1 MQPPHTPS
9 GPEATAAT
17 DKPMDERTPAGV
29 IHDSSG
35 IAGHPR
41 GLTTLF
47 FTEMWERFSYYGM
60 RALLMLFMTTPLT
73 AGGLGFDVARAAA
86 IYGVYTGSVYF
97 TTIPGGWIADR
108 LLGPRKAV
116 LIGGIIIAL
125 GHYMMLLRSLP
136 TFYAGLTL
144 IAIGTG
150 LLKGNVATLVGQLYS
165 EGDPRRD
172 AGFSIFYMGINTGA
186 LFAPIICSYL
196 GETIGWH
203 WGFAAAGAG
212 MTLGV
217 IQYVLGVKRL
227 GGAGERLP
235 RPENPAKLWAS
246 VIGAML
252 ALTGVLAVLWDQR
265 YWIVLGLA
273 AVLFVWLVRQGEPGI
288 ERRRLS
294 AIVVLFVFATLFWA
308 AFEQAGSSLNLF
320 ARDYTDRQL
329 PAFASALGDE
339 KGNFPAGWFQ
349 SVNSIFL
356 VLLAPVFAGL
366 WIWLGKRNIEPS
378 SPAKFGYGLFFV
390 GLGFLV
396 LAGAAMVSIRN
407 GGTAVSPM
415 WLVALYLCHTLGELL
430 LSPVGMS
437 TVTKLAPARLVGSMM
452 GVWYLSISLGNFVG
466 GSVAGLFET
475 FPLPQ
480 LFGAVF
486 ATTFV
491 AALIMGA
498 LSKPIRN
505 LMSGV
510 H

>member
-9 GPEATAAT
+9 GPEATGAT
-17 DKPMDERTPAGV
+17 DKPMDERTSAGV

-60 RALLMLFMTTPLT
+60 RALLILFMTAPVA
-73 AGGLGFDVARAAA
+73 AGGLGFDVARAGAV
-86 IYGVYTGSVYF
+86 YGVYTGSVYF

-108 LLGPRKAV
+108 LLGQRKAV

-125 GHYMMLLRSLP
+125 GHYMMLLRTLP

-144 IAIGTG
+144 IALGTG
-150 LLKGNVATLVGQLYS
+150 LLKGNIASIVGQLYS
-165 EGDPRRD
+165 EKDPRRD
-172 AGFSIFYMGINTGA
+172 AGFSIFYMGINLGA
-186 LFAPIICSYL
+186 FTAPLICSYL
-196 GETIGWH
+196 GETVGWH
-203 WGFAAAGAG
+203 WGFAAAGVG
-212 MTLGV
+212 MTFGV

-227 GGAGERLP
+227 GGAGERLQK
-235 RPENPAKLWAS
+235 PENPGQLWAG
-246 VIGAML
+246 VIGIML
-252 ALTGVLAVLWDQR
+252 ALIGVLAVFWDQR
-265 YWIVLGLA
+265 YYIVIALT
-273 AVLFVWLVRQGEPGI
+273 AVLFTWLVRQGTPGI
-288 ERRRLS
+288 ERRKLS
-294 AIVVLFVFATLFWA
+294 AIVALFIFATLFWA

-320 ARDYTDRQL
+320 ARDVTDRVL
-329 PAFASALGDE
+329 PAAARGLGDE
-339 KGNFPAGWFQ
+339 NGLFPAGWFQ
-349 SVNSIFL
+349 SVNSMFL
-356 VLLAPVFAGL
+356 IALAPVFAWL
-366 WIWLGKRNIEPS
+366 WLRLARSGKEPS
-378 SPAKFGYGLFFV
+378 SPAKFAYGLFFV
-390 GLGFLV
+390 GLGFLIV
-396 LAGAAMVSIRN
+396 AGGALAHVRTGQH
-407 GGTAVSPM
+407 VSPM
-415 WLVALYLCHTLGELL
+415 WLVALYLCHTIGELL

-452 GVWYLSISLGNFVG
+452 GVWYLSISLGNFIG

-491 AALIMGA
+491 AALILAA
-498 LSKPIRN
+498 LSRPIRN